1 MACQRAGNM
10 LDVQAAWDPSVVIK
24 SGKCCVNQSCRVA
37 YRYMK
42 DFFNM
47 PWVHIAI
54 NLCVHWILS
63 WGYKYSTSLGRSSY
77 WRVGDILKTLLKWN
91 VSLGAQITRS
101 SLFTHKW
108 QHSCFHLLCNF
119 SPIQIT
125 LVHPQWDQATPMKES
140 RRWIVLLWYRLPPVT
155 LNIGCCLCHDF
166 LLSLSRIRTQF
177 RLTPASSHL

>member
-1 MACQRAGNM
+1 M
-10 LDVQAAWDPSVVIK
+10 LREPILL
-24 SGKCCVNQSCRVA
+24 SGLSLYER
-37 YRYMK
+37 
-42 DFFNM
+42 FFNM

-177 RLTPASSHL
+177 RLTPALFHL